1 VLFLVDRNNPG
12 DQTLREFRD
21 YTTPDDGRKFTEL
34 YNVDKLTGAG
44 MVGSSKVVISTI
56 QRVHSVLRGLLGIEG
71 FDVAAD
77 VLVFG
82 VVEVGYAGGG
92 ARNLAHTGE
101 DFLTVMTWNQ
111 SRYSW

>member
-1 VLFLVDRNNPG
+1 
-12 DQTLREFRD
+12 
-21 YTTPDDGRKFTEL
+21 
-34 YNVDKLTGAG
+34 

-77 VLVFG
+77 V
-82 VVEVGYAGGG
+82 EVGYAGGG